1 MISRRNFLTITVLMF
16 VLLFLFLFS
25 SAYKDSLNTYDTNIY
40 SGTKTQ
46 LHIDNIFQKDKA
58 FTVGEEPAKGFVAYV
73 GENQDQEKV
82 IRQWCRYTRRNL
94 MTAAECADFKYGKEK
109 PYLICLEGKNIDVGD
124 IPSMQEWVKDGI
136 HLVFCGTPSIRVLM
150 RKEIKELMGV
160 RNIREE
166 SVTLEGIVLH
176 EGFLLGGGYT
186 YTIRDEATKKLQ
198 DLNLVTSWFEMN
210 SGTKAYMTGL
220 LDEKIYGET
229 QNEYLPAIVW
239 RNSIDNTKIFVVNGN
254 YMDSVTGIGF
264 LCAMT
269 NEIESYSLYPVINAQ
284 NMVVVNYP
292 SFTPEN
298 EDAMFQLYSRDSYRV
313 LREVVWP
320 GLTAVLTNTDS
331 KMSCMLTTK
340 MDYNEK
346 ASPEKEDLIFF
357 MKLLRE
363 QEAEAGISCDQTS
376 NVGVEGKLSVDH
388 DFLALNL
395 PAYKF
400 LTAYVAEND
409 PEQMRALLKEQ
420 GFSDVRTYLK
430 DFEDTGELVYLTK
443 DGDVVLT
450 TINSG
455 DSHKY
460 SEDIRERAIETALGF
475 SVVTEDL
482 QHIIYPQDAND
493 QWQNVYKDFAR
504 YTDTFYDAFD
514 AFEELT
520 LSDSG
525 SRAKIFLSTIYEQ
538 SRNGNVITLK
548 SNYDTG
554 CFVLRIHDEEINKIE
569 GGEFKKIEDDAWL
582 ISLEKKEVKI
592 TLKKEENRKK

>member
-1 MISRRNFLTITVLMF
+1 
-16 VLLFLFLFS
+16 
-25 SAYKDSLNTYDTNIY
+25 
-40 SGTKTQ
+40 
-46 LHIDNIFQKDKA
+46 
-58 FTVGEEPAKGFVAYV
+58 
-73 GENQDQEKV
+73 
-82 IRQWCRYTRRNL
+82 
-94 MTAAECADFKYGKEK
+94 
-109 PYLICLEGKNIDVGD
+109 
-124 IPSMQEWVKDGI
+124 
-136 HLVFCGTPSIRVLM
+136 
-150 RKEIKELMGV
+150 
-160 RNIREE
+160 
-166 SVTLEGIVLH
+166 
-176 EGFLLGGGYT
+176 
-186 YTIRDEATKKLQ
+186 
-198 DLNLVTSWFEMN
+198 
-210 SGTKAYMTGL
+210 
-220 LDEKIYGET
+220 
-229 QNEYLPAIVW
+229 
-239 RNSIDNTKIFVVNGN
+239 
-254 YMDSVTGIGF
+254 
-264 LCAMT
+264 
-269 NEIESYSLYPVINAQ
+269 
-284 NMVVVNYP
+284 MVVVNYP

-376 NVGVEGKLSVDH
+376 NVDVASKLSVDH
-388 DFLALNL
+388 DFLAVNL
-395 PAYKF
+395 PEYKF
-400 LTAYVAEND
+400 LTAYVAQND
-409 PEQMRALLKEQ
+409 PEQMRTLLKEQ

-430 DFEDTGELVYLTK
+430 DLEDTGELVYLTK
-443 DGDVVLT
+443 EGDTVLT

-514 AFEELT
+514 TFEELT
-520 LSDSG
+520 LSESG
-525 SRAKIFLSTIYEQ
+525 SRAGLFLTTIYDQ
-538 SRNGNVITLK
+538 QRNGDVITLK

-554 CFVLRIHDEEINKIE
+554 YFILRIHDVVIDKID
-569 GGEFKKIEDDAWL
+569 GGSFKKIEDDAWL
-582 ISLEKKEVKI
+582 ISLEKKEAKI
-592 TLKKEENRKK
+592 TLKKEENK